1 MLQFLVSLLL
11 GLSPGLTAGNQLASL
26 DRQVIV
32 AGRSVHIREA
42 GSGHFL
48 VVFEAGMGENLTTWD
63 KVQPEVA
70 RFARTL
76 SYDRAGLGKSAQ
88 SQVTP
93 RDARQ
98 LALELH
104 DLLGVL
110 HESGPTILVGHSLG
124 GAIAQLFAHDHP
136 AKVAGLLLVDP
147 EDGRIDEL
155 LASRLP
161 ADLLS
166 AREKA
171 IAQSMS
177 TLPAPIK
184 LEKEALP
191 LSGRQA
197 AQALPLPA
205 IPITI
210 MTGTKKN
217 PEFPGNP
224 VEQDVKLELHDQ
236 LASQLHAS
244 HVLVP
249 QSRHYI
255 QNDAPEMV
263 IAAIRGLVDHGSN

>member
-1 MLQFLVSLLL
+1 MLQFLVPLILA
-11 GLSPGLTAGNQLASL
+11 LSSGLTADNQPTSL
-26 DRQVIV
+26 ERQVIV
-32 AGRSVHIREA
+32 SGRSVHIREA
-42 GSGHFL
+42 GSGQFL
-48 VVFEAGMGENLTTWD
+48 VVFEAGMGEDLTTWD
-63 KVQPEVA
+63 KVQSEVA
-70 RFARTL
+70 RSARTL
-76 SYDRAGLGKSAQ
+76 SYDRAGLGKSSA

-104 DLLGVL
+104 DLLGIL

-124 GAIAQLFAHDHP
+124 GAIAQLFAHDFP
-136 AKVAGLLLVDP
+136 TKVAGLVLVDP

-177 TLPAPIK
+177 ILPAPIK

-191 LSGRQA
+191 LSGHEA
-197 AQALPLPA
+197 SQALPLPA

-224 VEQDVKLELHDQ
+224 VEQDVKLELHNQ
-236 LASQLHAS
+236 LASQVHAS

-263 IAAIRGLVDHGSN
+263 IAAIRALVYHGPN